1 MQLVF
6 SGDKSLMRTAGY
18 LPNQEE
24 SQLTCF
30 LSLRDGKLLFFF
42 FLESHVN
49 QLGKPFYMEGR
60 FHAIKYVNYSVLK
73 SNGQLI
79 IQFWVQIPHD
89 WHAHYFIANRML
101 SLESAMLKF

>member
-1 MQLVF
+1 
-6 SGDKSLMRTAGY
+6 MRTAGY

-24 SQLTCF
+24 SQLTF
-30 LSLRDGKLLFFF
+30 PVIKRWETSFF
-42 FLESHVN
+42 FLESHIN

>member
-1 MQLVF
+1 
-6 SGDKSLMRTAGY
+6 MRTAGY
-18 LPNQEE
+18 LPRRKPAHMFPVIKRWET
-24 SQLTCF
+24 S
-30 LSLRDGKLLFFF
+30 FFF